1 MIFLIKLSLK
11 NLARYRKRTAIT
23 SLSIAVGLA
32 FYIFLDS
39 MIIGSV
45 YDSEKNLF
53 MYETGH
59 GVIQTEEYW
68 KEKDLLPLEY
78 SIKNSSEITAIL
90 DKLGVPYAER
100 TNFSADM
107 IVYKDPYPEDG
118 NLPVKVTAID
128 YKNDSNVFGIGETLE
143 KGRFPQNEEE
153 GIVIGAWL
161 AEDIGADI
169 GYPVTLVT
177 RTKSGYYQVID
188 LEITGIINTTNPVV
202 NREALLIPRGIAEI
216 YLEMEGSITD
226 INLKFNGSRNNS
238 KIISLLRKELSGTG
252 CSFHTWQEMVPD
264 FVIASEGDM
273 KGSGVMLIIIFII
286 VAVGISNTMLMA
298 IFERVHEIGMMRAL
312 GMKDLSV
319 KWLFRIE
326 AAGIGLLGSSAG
338 VLLGVFINIPLI
350 IYGIDYS
357 KMMREGNYGYRMIG
371 IMRGM
376 WHAEAFITAFFA
388 GILLSFLVSFIP
400 TRRALKKDIPSCIRD

>member
-39 MIIGSV
+39 MIMGSV

-100 TNFSADM
+100 TIFSADM

-128 YKNDSNVFGIGETLE
+128 YKNDSNVFGIG
-143 KGRFPQNEEE
+143 GN
-153 GIVIGAWL
+153 
-161 AEDIGADI
+161 
-169 GYPVTLVT
+169 
-177 RTKSGYYQVID
+177 
-188 LEITGIINTTNPVV
+188 TGK
-202 NREALLIPRGIAEI
+202 RA
-216 YLEMEGSITD
+216 
-226 INLKFNGSRNNS
+226 
-238 KIISLLRKELSGTG
+238 
-252 CSFHTWQEMVPD
+252 VP
-264 FVIASEGDM
+264 A
-273 KGSGVMLIIIFII
+273 K
-286 VAVGISNTMLMA
+286 
-298 IFERVHEIGMMRAL
+298 
-312 GMKDLSV
+312 
-319 KWLFRIE
+319 
-326 AAGIGLLGSSAG
+326 
-338 VLLGVFINIPLI
+338 
-350 IYGIDYS
+350 
-357 KMMREGNYGYRMIG
+357 
-371 IMRGM
+371 
-376 WHAEAFITAFFA
+376 
-388 GILLSFLVSFIP
+388 
-400 TRRALKKDIPSCIRD
+400 